1 MNDEQKFDLEQE
13 LLSTDWLV
21 EKVRANDVY
30 AQNLYAALCNNQFRK
45 NEVWPILTDDNWSCS
60 WRYAGGIIADI
71 IGSGDYLDWY
81 CSGIIDDDN
90 SNWVYMAKNGEG
102 GYVNEGVVTEEITED
117 LKKIGWFVVSDKE
130 N

>member
-1 MNDEQKFDLEQE
+1 MNDEQKFDLEKE

-21 EKVRANDVY
+21 EKVRSNQIY
-30 AQNLYAALCNNQFRK
+30 AQHLYAALCNNQFRK

-60 WRYAGGIIADI
+60 WRYAGGIIAEI

-81 CSGIIDDDN
+81 CTGIINEDES
-90 SNWVYMAKNGEG
+90 SNG
-102 GYVNEGVVTEEITED
+102 GYVNEGVITEEIAED

>member
-21 EKVRANDVY
+21 EKVRSNEIY

-60 WRYAGGIIADI
+60 WRYAGGLVANI

-81 CSGIIDDDN
+81 CTGIINEDTS
-90 SNWVYMAKNGEG
+90 SNF

>member
-21 EKVRANDVY
+21 EKVRANNVY

-45 NEVWPILTDDNWSCS
+45 DEVWPILTDDTWSCS
-60 WRYAGGIIADI
+60 WRYAGGLIADI

-81 CSGIIDDDN
+81 CSGITNDDGS
-90 SNWVYMAKNGEG
+90 SNG
-102 GYVNEGVVTEEITED
+102 GSVNEGVVTEEIIED
-117 LKKIGWFVVSDKE
+117 LKKIGWFVVKSRE
-130 N
+130 I